1 MKKHSILFGT
11 IFVGFSTGL
20 LSSCN
25 TVDDV
30 HTISFYDDATLIG
43 EVQTA
48 GRERISLPEAPE
60 KDRYEFMGWYLD
72 RGVWTERL
80 TSETF
85 LEEPLLQDIS
95 SYAYYLESAV
105 PAPTEHAIRFFVD
118 GELYDTILTA
128 GNETLVL
135 PEDPQKEDFRFVG
148 WFFDEGTYLL
158 PFDETT
164 YASTA
169 LSEDVSV
176 YASFTAIEDGP
187 KEYRV
192 TFETD
197 GGSDVAPVVASVIET
212 EPVTTKEGHT
222 FRGWYT
228 EDELLHKV
236 TFPYAVTKDQTLYAG
251 WEKNAYDVH
260 FELNGGTGVED
271 VVTDRIETE
280 PIPTREG
287 YRFLGW
293 YKEEDLLQ
301 RISFPYEVTESQ
313 TLYAGWERITYRVH
327 FELNGG
333 TGIEDM
339 VTASI
344 ETEPVPTKEGATF
357 LGWFTEP
364 ELVHMVTFPY
374 EVTKDQT
381 LYAGWEEIVETELKF
396 TVNSEGVLTS
406 VEGIDEQ
413 HAEVEV
419 PSQVDGI
426 VVKEIGQKVFA
437 NNVHLRKLVL
447 PDTVALLGHQMC
459 YGCTSLTEVVL
470 PDAVTTIP
478 DYAFEKCT
486 SLTTINVPSSLE
498 VIRSEAFSETA
509 LKEFVAPDSFREIWS
524 YAFQDCKDLERVELN
539 RTESIGSMA
548 FENCE
553 KLSSIRLPEELNSV
567 GTFAFSGCHSLT
579 DISMPSRPVAVPN
592 SLFYDTGYANDPQNW
607 DQGVLSVDGYLLR
620 CNEDLLDQT
629 RYVVPEGTIVIAENA
644 FQNYGKTIASLVLP
658 EGLQLIGKSAFSGMS
673 ALKDVSLPDTIR
685 SIGYDAFGSTGIAG
699 DSSRWEG
706 NGLYVG
712 NWLVAV
718 ENTKLTEFAVR
729 EGTIGIADGKDTSLF
744 PTRAQSIQTLTLPST
759 LKYVGV
765 RSFARLKITE
775 LTLPSSLETIGEG
788 GFKSCSF
795 LKSVNLEDC
804 TNLRSIGSLA
814 FSEAALSEVTIP
826 ESVETMGELVFN
838 HNTVDLLVRCQASEK
853 PSGWDDDWNFSYRQ
867 GVTITVEWK
876 AN

>member
-1 MKKHSILFGT
+1 MKKHSILLGT

-95 SYAYYLESAV
+95 SYAYYRESAV

-271 VVTDRIETE
+271 VHTDRIETE

-313 TLYAGWERITYRVH
+313 TLYAGWEKNTYRVH

-333 TGIEDM
+333 TGVEDM

-381 LYAGWEEIVETELKF
+381 LYASWKEIVETELKF
-396 TVNSEGVLTS
+396 TVDSEGVLTS

-447 PDTVALLGHQMC
+447 PDTVALLGNKMC

-629 RYVVPEGTIVIAENA
+629 RYVVPEGTIAIAENA

-685 SIGYDAFGSTGIAG
+685 SIGYDAFGSTGIAD

-826 ESVETMGELVFN
+826 ENVETMGELVFN
-838 HNTVDLLVRCQASEK
+838 HNTVDLLVRCQASEQ

>member
-85 LEEPLLQDIS
+85 IEEPLLQDIS
-95 SYAYYLESAV
+95 SYAYYRESAV

-118 GELYDTILTA
+118 GALYDTILTA

-197 GGSDVAPVVASVIET
+197 GGSDVAPVVASVIEI
-212 EPVTTKEGHT
+212 EPVTTKKGHT

-333 TGIEDM
+333 TGVEDM

-344 ETEPVPTKEGATF
+344 ETEPIPTKEGATF

-396 TVNSEGVLTS
+396 TVDSEGVLTS

-644 FQNYGKTIASLVLP
+644 FQNYGKTIASLVLL

-765 RSFARLKITE
+765 RSFARLKIKE

-795 LKSVNLEDC
+795 LKSINLEDC

-814 FSEAALSEVTIP
+814 FSEAALNEVTIP

-838 HNTVDLLVRCQASEK
+838 HNTIDLLVRCQASEK